1 MVYSQK
7 QLSALITPIAQKHK
21 IPTVYLFGSYARGT
35 ANENSDI
42 DLLVDLSGTEI
53 KSLLQLSAVM
63 LELEQATGKKIDL
76 ITTSSFQQKANHPS
90 TIRFRD
96 TVNQEKRVL

>member
-1 MVYSQK
+1 MLTVAEIEQNIRVLLNRYHAEY
-7 QLSALITPIAQKHK
+7 AL
-21 IPTVYLFGSYARGT
+21 LFGSYARGT

-96 TVNQEKRVL
+96 TVNHEKRVL